1 MSDRFTLL
9 LVCDNPGACSPFR
22 QSLRNTGL
30 RLLAAGGTESAI
42 TLSYTESVDGI
53 LICKEDIQAGSAIGL
68 QLKTLLRNTPV
79 VLICTGCETLVP
91 SPRIDAVCYTNALD
105 DEMARIVAMLF
116 RDFLIQQSYP
126 TNVSLPHGNE
136 RLRPFV
142 VQPR

>member
-53 LICKEDIQAGSAIGL
+53 LICKEDMQAGSAIGL

-126 TNVSLPHGNE
+126 TNVSLPHAN
-136 RLRPFV
+136 
-142 VQPR
+142 